1 MSDTT
6 QRMTY
11 LDSMDTQD
19 RAQELLAAYGQ
30 IAGLP
35 GLKFE
40 PHGCA
45 RLMFEGSVAVDLEID
60 RGADCIQMYG
70 VLGPVPAGDREALY
84 RRLLEGNLFCTQT
97 RGATLAVDGVQ
108 EEVILCRRVQL
119 ADATPTGMAQ
129 LLEEFA
135 GNVQQWRQK
144 FGSGELVAG
153 NGASAGHDTQMGMYL
168 RG

>member
-1 MSDTT
+1 
-6 QRMTY
+6 
-11 LDSMDTQD
+11 MDTRE

-30 IAGLP
+30 IAGIS

-45 RLMFEGSVAVDLEID
+45 RLLFEDGVAVDLEID
-60 RGADCIQMYG
+60 TAADCIQVYG
-70 VLGPVPAGDREALY
+70 VLGAVPAGEREALY

-97 RGATLAVDGVQ
+97 RGATLAVDPVQ
-108 EEVILCRRVQL
+108 EEVLICRRIELGSASPAGL
-119 ADATPTGMAQ
+119 AE
-129 LLEEFA
+129 LLQQFA

-144 FGSGELVAG
+144 FGSGELTAAT
-153 NGASAGHDTQMGMYL
+153 GAAVPQDSQMGMYL